1 MYFTVHSRRRWS
13 EIATKATIQFGLKLF
28 VGIVVFV
35 GAAHASASEPATTK
49 RGHDLVSDN
58 CSVCHAIGKT
68 GDSPLAAAP
77 HFRDLHQRY
86 DVEFLMEA
94 LVEGITTAHPEMPEF
109 RFSSPDAAA
118 IVAYLSHWKNRK
130 PETEPTVSFLSASQP
145 YHFHIS

>member
-1 MYFTVHSRRRWS
+1 MYFTAHSRRRWS
-13 EIATKATIQFGLKLF
+13 EIVTKATIQLCLNLF
-28 VGIVVFV
+28 VGVVVFV
-35 GAAHASASEPATTK
+35 GAAHASASEPTTTK

-58 CSVCHAIGKT
+58 CSGCHAIGKT

-109 RFSSPDAAA
+109 QFSAPDAAA
-118 IVAYLSHWKNRK
+118 IVAYLKSLEEPKTRDWRHDTTSRRK
-130 PETEPTVSFLSASQP
+130 T
-145 YHFHIS
+145 